1 MGVGTRG
8 FQTAAKIEETHNPLP
23 RIRNALICAALWF
36 CPKLNSLNS
45 QTFGRLTP

>member
-8 FQTAAKIEETHNPLP
+8 FQTAAKIEDTHYLLP
-23 RIRNALICAALWF
+23 RTPNRLICADLWF
-36 CPKLNSLNS
+36 YPKLISFIS